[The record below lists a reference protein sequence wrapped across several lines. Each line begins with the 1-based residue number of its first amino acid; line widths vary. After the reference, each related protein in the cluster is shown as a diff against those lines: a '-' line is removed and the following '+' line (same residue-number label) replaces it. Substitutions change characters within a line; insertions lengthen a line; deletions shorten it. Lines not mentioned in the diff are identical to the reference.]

1 LSKACIIGGGSWGTA
16 LATVLATN
24 NFKVCMWSRSQY
36 VVDHITKNRCSPKLP
51 GIRVPDN
58 VGATTSPNEAV
69 KDACIVVSTVP
80 STAVREVAS
89 VFACILPEDCI
100 MISATKGF
108 DPGTFSRPSEVW
120 KEASASLKNRI
131 AAISGPNFAVE
142 IARKLPAATVVAC
155 PDLSIRETVQSAFI
169 TPYLRVYTHWDI
181 IGVELGGALKNIIA
195 LACGMIEGTGLGYN
209 AQAALISRGIA
220 EISRLGVGLGA
231 DPLTFAGLSG
241 LGDLVL
247 TCTGHLS
254 RNRQAGIAVG
264 KGEDIETFM
273 ARTGY
278 TVEGYTTVKSAMNIS
293 ETVGVSMPITCVV
306 YKILYQKLSVMRG
319 LSEIMSREK
328 RPEHEP
334 NSGLVR

>member
-1 LSKACIIGGGSWGTA
+1 MTLVPFPG
-16 LATVLATN
+16 LP
-24 NFKVCMWSRSQY
+24 
-36 VVDHITKNRCSPKLP
+36 RCGKKRQLP
-51 GIRVPDN
+51 Q
-58 VGATTSPNEAV
+58 
-69 KDACIVVSTVP
+69 
-80 STAVREVAS
+80 
-89 VFACILPEDCI
+89 
-100 MISATKGF
+100 
-108 DPGTFSRPSEVW
+108 
-120 KEASASLKNRI
+120 NRI

-319 LSEIMSREK
+319 LSEIMSRESA
-328 RPEHEP
+328 P
-334 NSGLVR
+334 NTNPIPVWSAEGLLPNFATPYSTSSISPVFLIVHYEKCFVSLFDLNGQVGCTWHINNSDNQVRR